1 METTFSNMGVL
12 AEMHGDRQQVAGEEA
27 TSATSEELSF
37 PGAQIIKGENYPKT
51 ITKITH
57 IQFVD

>member
-1 METTFSNMGVL
+1 M
-12 AEMHGDRQQVAGEEA
+12 AGEEV
-27 TSATSEELSF
+27 TSATSEEPSF